1 MAYNCPR
8 CGQPVK
14 RKGSAVAG
22 ATGGLVGALL
32 GSAFGGFECEN
43 CGKIARK
50 EFPPEVR
57 QKMMLTSVLL
67 IVGAIALFFA
77 VIILIAL
84 IQGL

>member
-1 MAYNCPR
+1 MAHSGPR
-8 CGQPVK
+8 CGEPVK

-43 CGKIARK
+43 CGKIPRK

-57 QKMMLTSVLL
+57 QKMMLNSLL
-67 IVGAIALFFA
+67 MIAGAIVLF
-77 VIILIAL
+77 VVVVILIAV